1 MITYYKCWLDFGFE
15 KNHGVWVWN
24 FFLKM
29 KRPFGS
35 KFKVGLILDT
45 YLKNSRAEFK
55 ASSGPILQLPPIAFT
70 TLICL
75 LRHKAW
81 LKLLWTKNMCIL
93 QLVYFSPTIRNLA

>member
-1 MITYYKCWLDFGFE
+1 MLAGFWFLEEPWGLGLDFIF
-15 KNHGVWVWN
+15 
-24 FFLKM
+24 KM

-45 YLKNSRAEFK
+45 YLKMSRAEFK
-55 ASSGPILQLPPIAFT
+55 ASSGPIQQLQPIAFT

-81 LKLLWTKNMCIL
+81 LKLFWTKNMCIV
-93 QLVYFSPTIRNLA
+93 QLVYFNPTIRNLA